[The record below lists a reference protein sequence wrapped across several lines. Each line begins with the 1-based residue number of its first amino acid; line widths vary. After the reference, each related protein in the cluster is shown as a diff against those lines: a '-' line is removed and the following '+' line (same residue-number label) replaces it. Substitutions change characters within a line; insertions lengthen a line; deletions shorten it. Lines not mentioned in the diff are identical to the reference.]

1 METTHWADLAENF
14 KIQDAACLMA
24 GVPPVKEL
32 AAWSDKLPPEARYV
46 FERLWKAYMQGAGV
60 YRQPKLD
67 SADFQKMLHGIGGND
82 FQAPTIAPARGLVR
96 HQNMLIAPSAELI
109 LKRLESVRVSR
120 DELHRWVKATGI
132 RSAYSFAPVVN
143 APGAEL
149 STQPA
154 PAQTAATPAPVVAV
168 GASGG
173 VETDKAGPVPL
184 TTGDIAFCFAG
195 LRWKTESEW
204 KKPLGDKPK
213 WLVACIAIPGAQGVS
228 ATRWNPVSIGA
239 ALVHNGHVQQHSV
252 RAKFQTMDLL
262 KPWLEEWKTYE
273 ADNLATE

>member
-1 METTHWADLAENF
+1 LKSQIFPLACWGILNWERSMGDAVETTHWADLAENF

-24 GVPPVKEL
+24 GVPPAKEM
-32 AAWSDKLPPEARYV
+32 AAWSNQLPPEARYV

-82 FQAPTIAPARGLVR
+82 FQAPTIVPARGLVIR
-96 HQNMLIAPSAELI
+96 HQNMVIAPSAELMR
-109 LKRLESVRVSR
+109 KRLESVRVSR

-154 PAQTAATPAPVVAV
+154 PAQNTATPAPVVAV

-173 VETDKAGPVPL
+173 IHSTKTRRDALTPVIELAQSQCRNPKDTAEVWAALLVLAEKKNAPL
-184 TTGDIAFCFAG
+184 
-195 LRWKTESEW
+195 
-204 KKPLGDKPK
+204 
-213 WLVACIAIPGAQGVS
+213 
-228 ATRWNPVSIGA
+228 IGA
-239 ALVHNGHVQQHSV
+239 TEDGLQYLKNGSAENFS
-252 RAKFQTMDLL
+252 RKSLGKRLTR
-262 KPWLEEWKTYE
+262 
-273 ADNLATE
+273 

>member
-1 METTHWADLAENF
+1 MGDAVETTHWADLAENF

-24 GVPPVKEL
+24 GVPPVKEM

-46 FERLWKAYMQGAGV
+46 FERLWNAYMQGAGV

-82 FQAPTIAPARGLVR
+82 FQAPTIVPARGLVMR
-96 HQNMLIAPSAELI
+96 RQNMLIAPSAELI

-154 PAQTAATPAPVVAV
+154 PAQNTATPAPV
-168 GASGG
+168 GADSAPGG
-173 VETDKAGPVPL
+173 V
-184 TTGDIAFCFAG
+184 
-195 LRWKTESEW
+195 RWTLVKPQRFQGYG
-204 KKPLGDKPK
+204 KPLY
-213 WLVACIAIPGAQGVS
+213 
-228 ATRWNPVSIGA
+228 
-239 ALVHNGHVQQHSV
+239 
-252 RAKFQTMDLL
+252 DLL
-262 KPWLEEWKTYE
+262 KAAHIAGRPCPTAHDVLETWREKAPPEVAKVLADSLDYYDAQGYKTKAASLE
-273 ADNLATE
+273 AIRKAIGRMTS

>member
-1 METTHWADLAENF
+1 VETTHWADLAENF

-96 HQNMLIAPSAELI
+96 HQNMLIAPSAELMR
-109 LKRLESVRVSR
+109 KRLESVRVSR

-173 VETDKAGPVPL
+173 VVADKAGPMNRGWVM
-184 TTGDIAFCFAG
+184 
-195 LRWKTESEW
+195 
-204 KKPLGDKPK
+204 KK
-213 WLVACIAIPGAQGVS
+213 
-228 ATRWNPVSIGA
+228 A
-239 ALVHNGHVQQHSV
+239 ALIKKHTDQWATIKGDFHSASENGLSKA
-252 RAKFQTMDLL
+252 AKA
-262 KPWLEEWKTYE
+262 PGHGEWFE
-273 ADNLATE
+273 ADALKWAEQRGKLKKKEEQGPATIETVWTGRKHALRG

>member
-24 GVPPVKEL
+24 GVPPVKEM

-96 HQNMLIAPSAELI
+96 HQNMVIAPSAELI

-154 PAQTAATPAPVVAV
+154 PAQNTATPAPV
-168 GASGG
+168 GADSAPGG
-173 VETDKAGPVPL
+173 TGVVWTTERKEAARAMMNKQRGQGIKAFAAN
-184 TTGDIAFCFAG
+184 TAAFFGVTPAR
-195 LRWKTESEW
+195 LRQV
-204 KKPLGDKPK
+204 LNDKPK
-213 WLVACIAIPGAQGVS
+213 K
-228 ATRWNPVSIGA
+228 TPV
-239 ALVHNGHVQQHSV
+239 
-252 RAKFQTMDLL
+252 K
-262 KPWLEEWKTYE
+262 KT
-273 ADNLATE
+273 ASHWGI